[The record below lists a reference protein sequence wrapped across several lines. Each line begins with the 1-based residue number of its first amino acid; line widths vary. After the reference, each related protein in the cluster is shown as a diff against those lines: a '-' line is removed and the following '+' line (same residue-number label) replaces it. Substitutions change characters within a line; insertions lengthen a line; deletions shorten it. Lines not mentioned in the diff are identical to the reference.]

1 MYIKKSVLGTM
12 VALAG
17 GAVLTALCILFSF
30 TEVAIPVPVYAAAWF
45 SCLGGMLALTSRI
58 FR

>member
-45 SCLGGMLALTSRI
+45 SCLAECLL
-58 FR
+58 